1 MPKLKKEQ
9 NVTHTLIL
17 HIENSEAIMGEAD
30 ELPSLADTLVQIR
43 NPRRHDGKDLHYLAE
58 NSIMVY
64 WPIEKLNF
72 IEVVASTADE
82 EIIGF
87 VRE

>member
-1 MPKLKKEQ
+1 MA
-9 NVTHTLIL
+9 HTLIL
-17 HIENSEAIMGEAD
+17 HLQGAEAIMGEAD
-30 ELPSLADTLVQIR
+30 ELPALGDKLVLIR
-43 NPRRHDGKDLHYLAE
+43 NPRRHDGKELHYLAE

-64 WPIEKLNF
+64 WPIDRLNF
-72 IEVVASTADE
+72 IEVVTSAEEE